1 MAAAVMLAVDE
12 IEVSFG
18 GLKAVDGVSFS
29 VDSGEVFA
37 IIGPNGAGKTS
48 LFNLV
53 SRIYDP
59 SGGSILFEGRDITRL
74 APHDVVRAG
83 IARTFQNIAL
93 FDNATVLDNLM
104 LGRFRHCRS
113 GIIGQAF
120 FLPSVRRE
128 KDIDRRKVEEIIDFL
143 ELGKYRDVLVGGLP
157 YGVRKIV
164 ELGRALASEPRLL
177 LLDEPSSGLNVEETR
192 DMVFWIQDIRDDLGV
207 TILMIEHDMSLV
219 SAVSDRVLAMNS
231 GRVLALGTAQ
241 GVQMDPSVA
250 AAYLGA

>member
-83 IARTFQNIAL
+83 IARTFQNIA
-93 FDNATVLDNLM
+93 
-104 LGRFRHCRS
+104 
-113 GIIGQAF
+113 
-120 FLPSVRRE
+120 
-128 KDIDRRKVEEIIDFL
+128 
-143 ELGKYRDVLVGGLP
+143 
-157 YGVRKIV
+157 
-164 ELGRALASEPRLL
+164 
-177 LLDEPSSGLNVEETR
+177 
-192 DMVFWIQDIRDDLGV
+192 
-207 TILMIEHDMSLV
+207 
-219 SAVSDRVLAMNS
+219 
-231 GRVLALGTAQ
+231 
-241 GVQMDPSVA
+241 
-250 AAYLGA
+250 

>member
-128 KDIDRRKVEEIIDFL
+128 KDIDRRKVEEIS
-143 ELGKYRDVLVGGLP
+143 RCSC
-157 YGVRKIV
+157 
-164 ELGRALASEPRLL
+164 GR
-177 LLDEPSSGLNVEETR
+177 
-192 DMVFWIQDIRDDLGV
+192 
-207 TILMIEHDMSLV
+207 
-219 SAVSDRVLAMNS
+219 SAVRGSQNR
-231 GRVLALGTAQ
+231 
-241 GVQMDPSVA
+241 
-250 AAYLGA
+250 

>member
-1 MAAAVMLAVDE
+1 
-12 IEVSFG
+12 
-18 GLKAVDGVSFS
+18 
-29 VDSGEVFA
+29 
-37 IIGPNGAGKTS
+37 KTS

-83 IARTFQNIAL
+83 IARTFQNIAV

-120 FLPSVRRE
+120 FSPSVRRE

-231 GRVLALGTAQ
+231 GRVLALGTPQ

>member
-1 MAAAVMLAVDE
+1 
-12 IEVSFG
+12 
-18 GLKAVDGVSFS
+18 
-29 VDSGEVFA
+29 
-37 IIGPNGAGKTS
+37 
-48 LFNLV
+48 
-53 SRIYDP
+53 
-59 SGGSILFEGRDITRL
+59 
-74 APHDVVRAG
+74 
-83 IARTFQNIAL
+83 
-93 FDNATVLDNLM
+93 
-104 LGRFRHCRS
+104 
-113 GIIGQAF
+113 
-120 FLPSVRRE
+120 
-128 KDIDRRKVEEIIDFL
+128 
-143 ELGKYRDVLVGGLP
+143 VGGLP